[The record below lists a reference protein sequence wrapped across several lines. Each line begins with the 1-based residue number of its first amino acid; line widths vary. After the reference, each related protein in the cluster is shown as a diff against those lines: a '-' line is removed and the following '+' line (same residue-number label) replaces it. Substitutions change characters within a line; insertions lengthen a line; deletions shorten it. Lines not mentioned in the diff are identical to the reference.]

1 MLKIVFFIIFFHT
14 FCFGFSRAEEVKVS
28 AGLFIGVIKDDHNG
42 AYQLILKEAAKRANI
57 NIIEKVLPL
66 KRAVNEF
73 LAKEH
78 LAIYGMTNAIIDEVG
93 AGKIITSYPLGAFK
107 LYLFTRK
114 GELSISNLSQLR
126 GKKIGGV
133 IGYEAYYQKLI
144 KQKIPIDY
152 VADEENQLMKLKL
165 KRVDAVLGFFPDWSP
180 IAKTLSY
187 DPNFPVSIGYDYM
200 TVWNTAKGREFVNK
214 ISPALMEMKKDGTLK
229 KLLGNRYM
237 DFNYQATEKYEWV
250 PLK

>member
-1 MLKIVFFIIFFHT
+1 MHKLVFFIIFFYSLAD
-14 FCFGFSRAEEVKVS
+14 FSPAEEVKVS

-42 AYQLILKEAAKRANI
+42 AYQLILKEAAKRAKI
-57 NIIEKVLPL
+57 NIKEKVLPL
-66 KRAVNEF
+66 KRAVSEF

-78 LAIYGMTNAIIDEVG
+78 LAIYGMTNTVIEEIGSD
-93 AGKIITSYPLGAFK
+93 KIITSYPLGVFK
-107 LYLFTRK
+107 LYIFTRK
-114 GELSISNLSQLR
+114 GEAPISNFSQLH

-144 KQKIPIDY
+144 KQKILIDY
-152 VADEENQLMKLKL
+152 VADEKNQLMKLKF
-165 KRVDAVLGFFPDWSP
+165 KRVDAVLGFLPDWSP

-187 DPNFPVSIGYDYM
+187 DPKFPVSIGYDYM
-200 TVWNTAKGREFVNK
+200 TVWNTVEGKSFVNK
-214 ISPALMEMKKDGTLK
+214 ISPVLMKMKEDGTLK